1 MAAYNNLETI
11 EDVQNAVNYLA
22 GAKTT
27 LDNKDLAFKCI
38 RKAMFFKDLDL
49 EFEARYEFLQQ
60 CCFLNYQEEMIAQ
73 YPWFLKICDD
83 NPGRFRYSSVLWAFK
98 WVLNILPAFHNVPL
112 ERINALLTEFER
124 RYREFGAT
132 DRVIQ
137 YSFLKVYSL
146 IGENEKAREAYEAY
160 KRAPNKWERLMDCS
174 ACELNSI
181 LDIYIDNKDY
191 KTALKMA
198 QPILNGE
205 LTCAEVPMI
214 TYPKLII
221 PAMEMGEE
229 ELAEDMAYKAL
240 KELNSATEEVE
251 GYCQLL
257 PYLSV
262 KGDFVTAR
270 KIFEA
275 QFPSLKVRKSD
286 FMLVYFYMYS
296 GIMFKCM
303 ARKDKPTVKLA
314 INGALPLEHLQTG
327 NEGEY
332 YSEKLQQ
339 WFEEMALHYASLLD
353 NRNGNNTYKEFV
365 EYKQGWVEKYC

>member
-1 MAAYNNLETI
+1 MAAYNNLDTV
-11 EDVQNAVNYLA
+11 EDVYNAVNYLK

-73 YPWFLKICDD
+73 YPWFLKICDEH
-83 NPGRFRYSSVLWAFK
+83 PGRFRYSSVLWAFK
-98 WVLNILPAFHNVPL
+98 WVINLLPGFHNISL
-112 ERINALLTEFER
+112 EKINSLLSEFER
-124 RYREFGAT
+124 RYRDFGAT

-137 YSFLKVYSL
+137 YCFLKVYSSL
-146 IGENEKAREAYEAY
+146 GKHEKTLEAYEAY
-160 KRAPNKWERLMDCS
+160 KRAPAKWERLMDCS

-181 LDIYIDNKDY
+181 LDVFIDTKDY
-191 KTALKMA
+191 KTAIEMA
-198 QPILNGE
+198 QPILSGK

-221 PAMEMGEE
+221 PAIELGEE
-229 ELAEDMAYKAL
+229 ALAEDMLYKTL
-240 KELNSATEEVE
+240 KELNGTTEEVE
-251 GYCQLL
+251 VYCQLL
-257 PYLSV
+257 PYLSI

-286 FMLVYFYMYS
+286 FMFVYFYMYS
-296 GIMFKCM
+296 GIVFKCM

-314 INGALPLEHLQTG
+314 INGALPLDHLQTE

-332 YSEKLQQ
+332 YTEKLQL
-339 WFEEMALHYASLLD
+339 WFEEMAFHYATLLD
-353 NRNGNNTYKEFV
+353 NRNGNNHYNEFV
-365 EYKQGWVEKYC
+365 EENLLWVEKYC